1 MFDRDVLQR
10 DGACV
15 VSGVVENSLLSAV
28 IQAVQSIVTSEP
40 RRRGGIRS
48 INTLCAEARDLA
60 SSRQLRN
67 LIEPVLGSSAFVA
80 RSILFDKTPDA
91 NWDVIWHQDTTIAVT
106 QQREVDGFGPWS
118 VKGGVPHV
126 QPPVHVL
133 QNMLTLRI
141 HLDPCGLENGPLLI
155 VPGSHAE
162 LVPDS
167 SIDAVACDRA
177 ARPLC
182 CGAGDVILM
191 RPLVLHASRRA
202 SHPGHRRVLHLE
214 FAAEPLPAPLEWAR
228 A

>member
-1 MFDRDVLQR
+1 LLDREVLAQ
-10 DGACV
+10 DGACIV
-15 VSGVVENSLLSAV
+15 AGVVEESLLREV
-28 IQAVQSIVTSEP
+28 IQAVQSLVSSEP

-48 INTLCAEARDLA
+48 INSLCAETSRLSA
-60 SSRQLRN
+60 SPSVMRLVR
-67 LIEPVLGSSAFVA
+67 PVLGDAAFVA

-106 QQREVDGFGPWS
+106 QQHEVDGFGPWS

-126 QPPVHVL
+126 QPPVRVL

-141 HLDPCGLENGPLLI
+141 HLDPCGPENGPLLI
-155 VPGSHAE
+155 VPGSHTD

-167 SIDAVACDRA
+167 SIDAAACDRA

-182 CGAGDVILM
+182 CGAGDVIMM

-214 FAAEPLPAPLEWAR
+214 FAAEPLPAPLKWACV
-228 A
+228 